1 MFISVGL
8 CLSWWTLTLTLIILD
23 ITKTFI
29 QCSIVYNTMMITLNH
44 NSLVAMWWWEVS
56 ERQGRTL
63 WDDMKE
69 SANKL
74 FQKWK
79 KNQTSQV
86 RQLFWEVCWT
96 CNCNKLGP
104 IYKLTG
110 PHHGLP
116 PWWFIQLASLT
127 CFYPAGLAHAYRG
140 RQSGNVCVLSNWDHS
155 ISRAKQLQGM
165 SWAKARLTAWAGSP
179 QALKSLSANY
189 GFEYLST

>member
-1 MFISVGL
+1 MFISV
-8 CLSWWTLTLTLIILD
+8 SRWTLTLTLIILD

-29 QCSIVYNTMMITLNH
+29 KYSIVYNTMMITLNH
-44 NSLVAMWWWEVS
+44 NSLIAMWWWEVS

-63 WDDMKE
+63 WDDMKG

-86 RQLFWEVCWT
+86 RQLFWEVCCT

-104 IYKLTG
+104 IYKLAG

-127 CFYPAGLAHAYRG
+127 CFYSAGLAHVCRR

-155 ISRAKQLQGM
+155 KPGQTI
-165 SWAKARLTAWAGSP
+165 ARHELSYSPANCLGWLTSGP
-179 QALKSLSANY
+179 KKSVS
-189 GFEYLST
+189 